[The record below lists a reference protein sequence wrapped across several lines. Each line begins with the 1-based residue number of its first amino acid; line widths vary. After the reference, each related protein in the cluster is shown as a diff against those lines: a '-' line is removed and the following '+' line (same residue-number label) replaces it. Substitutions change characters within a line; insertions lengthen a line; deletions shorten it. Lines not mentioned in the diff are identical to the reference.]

1 MPTDGP
7 IAGRSPADRD
17 NAAQHAARALRDG
30 GTAVIPTETVYGI
43 FTPAT
48 PNAID
53 HLDSFTNKPEP
64 GTGPRSTWHLADPA
78 PIREHLDLP
87 HATTRR
93 LLDRLCPG
101 PVRFVIDQPE
111 ERLAECRR
119 AIGVETG
126 VIDDG
131 HRIAFRVP
139 DHPIARRVLRD
150 VGAPCVARRLGAAN
164 WTLGDDPG
172 TTAAIIPERPDP
184 APGAIIDDGP
194 TLHRAHSTT
203 VRIDREGRI
212 SVDPGGVLSERAVME
227 QLDRLI
233 LFVCTGNTCRSPLA
247 ERIARAIVGES
258 PASGV
263 TTRFAS
269 AGIAAGEGMPA
280 TPEADD
286 TLRARGIDPGDH
298 RSRSLTPRMIDEA
311 EVIYTM
317 TPSHAE
323 AIMNAAPDAAH
334 KVFPLADAEPVE
346 DPIGQGPEVYARTA
360 DQIER
365 LVRARL
371 ATIAP

>member
-1 MPTDGP
+1 MPTNGP

-17 NAAQHAARALRDG
+17 KAAELAASALKEG
-30 GTAVIPTETVYGI
+30 GFVVLPTETVYGI

-48 PNAID
+48 PDAVD
-53 HLDSFTNKPEP
+53 RLDTFTNKPEP
-64 GTGPRSTWHLADPA
+64 GAGPRSTLHLPDLA
-78 PIREHLDLP
+78 PLRGHLDLP

-111 ERLAECRR
+111 PALQAARR
-119 AIGVETG
+119 SLGVEPG

-131 HRIAFRVP
+131 QRIAFRVP

-150 VGAPCVARRLGAAN
+150 AGVPCVARRLGAAS
-164 WTLGDDPG
+164 WALGEDPG
-172 TTAAIIPERPDP
+172 TTAAIIPDTPEP
-184 APGAIIDDGP
+184 APGAIVDDGP

-203 VRIDREGRI
+203 VRVDRDGRI
-212 SVDPGGVLSERAVME
+212 SVDPGGVLSERGVME

-247 ERIARAIVGES
+247 ERIARAIDAES
-258 PASGV
+258 PATGV

-286 TLRARGIDPGDH
+286 TLRARGIDPGEH
-298 RSRSLTPRMIDEA
+298 RSRALTPRMIDEA
-311 EVIYTM
+311 EIIYTM